1 MVTVLESD
9 LENCKSTD
17 ADLVVSQQ
25 ELKECTEDLDAQTRK
40 NIQCE
45 SEKKTRDGELQNKIK
60 QNQNLRYQNSKLLN
74 SINTNMNIYT
84 NTKLNQLW

>member
-45 SEKKTRDGELQNKIK
+45 SEKKTPDGE
-60 QNQNLRYQNSKLLN
+60 
-74 SINTNMNIYT
+74 
-84 NTKLNQLW
+84 